1 MSSGLHFRFCD
12 PRGAQAMPTNTSSE
26 RLVFVVQKHKA
37 TTLHYD
43 FRLEIG
49 GVMPSWSIPKGP
61 TLDSNLKRLALFTS
75 DHPLSYR
82 HFEGVISEGEY
93 GAGPVMV
100 WDEGT
105 YSPEVERDKD

>member
-1 MSSGLHFRFCD
+1 MKS
-12 PRGAQAMPTNTSSE
+12 TSANQK
-26 RLVFVVQKHKA
+26 LVFVVQKHKA

-49 GVMPSWSIPKGP
+49 GVMPSWAIPKGP
-61 TLDSNLKRLALFTS
+61 TLDSSMKRLAIFTS

-82 HFEGVISEGEY
+82 SFEGVLSKGEY
-93 GAGPVMV
+93 GAGTVMV

-105 YSPEVERDKD
+105 YTPEVERDKGKREEISTEKRG